1 MGFCGTLAAAVVVAL
16 VAIPFF
22 AIQIADYVLW
32 DGHLGEY
39 QKVGWDY
46 WYSFMY
52 HLDPNKNFEFM
63 NWGLST
69 DPLHK
74 CTEGSS
80 EPLQANLY
88 TQLGS
93 MAGSWEGARVL
104 EVGRGRGGGA
114 KALSKCF
121 CPSIYVGMDLNSLQ
135 VESAQKRSGSSGPC
149 PLTFVQGDA
158 ENLPFPD
165 ASFDIVVNVES
176 SHTYPHFDRF
186 VAEVRRV
193 LRPGGRFVI
202 TDFRERPQLPA
213 MLATLGSSPLHEIGS
228 EDITK
233 KVAASLR
240 EELSVSGRVRKVV
253 NLACPSYFEAY
264 CLKFAG
270 ESAQKQME
278 ADSKAY
284 VMKAYEL
291 RGVEKLVFDGDV
303 LAYAANRS
311 SSR

>member
-1 MGFCGTLAAAVVVAL
+1 MGFCCALTVAVLAAFI
-16 VAIPFF
+16 AIPLF

-32 DGHLGEY
+32 DGHFGEY

-52 HLDPNKNFEFM
+52 HLDANSNFEFM
-63 NWGLST
+63 NWGLQT

-74 CTEGSS
+74 CAAEAA

-104 EVGRGRGGGA
+104 EVGSGRGGGA

-121 CPSIYVGMDLNSLQ
+121 CPSLYVGVDLNALQ
-135 VESAQKRSGSSGPC
+135 VASATKRSGSSGPC
-149 PLTFVQGDA
+149 PLSFVQGDA

-193 LRPGGRFVI
+193 LRQGGRFVI

-213 MLATLGSSPLHEIGS
+213 MLAVLGSPLHEIGS
-228 EDITK
+228 EDITS

-240 EELSVSGRVRKVV
+240 EELGVSGRVNKLIKSV
-253 NLACPSYFEAY
+253 CPSYFEAF

-278 ADSKAY
+278 AKEKAY
-284 VMKAYEL
+284 VMYAFEL
-291 RGVEKLVFDGDV
+291 RGAEKMPFEGDV
-303 LAYAANRS
+303 LAYAANWS
-311 SSR
+311 SGR

>member
-1 MGFCGTLAAAVVVAL
+1 
-16 VAIPFF
+16 
-22 AIQIADYVLW
+22 
-32 DGHLGEY
+32 
-39 QKVGWDY
+39 
-46 WYSFMY
+46 MY
-52 HLDPNKNFEFM
+52 HLDANSNFEFM
-63 NWGLST
+63 NWGLQT

-74 CTEGSS
+74 CAAGAA

-104 EVGRGRGGGA
+104 EVGSGRGGGA
-114 KALSKCF
+114 KAVSKCF
-121 CPSIYVGMDLNSLQ
+121 CPSLYVGMDLNSLQ
-135 VESAQKRSGSSGPC
+135 VASAQKRSGSSGPC
-149 PLTFVQGDA
+149 PLSFVQGDA

-193 LRPGGRFVI
+193 LKQGGRFVI
-202 TDFRERPQLPA
+202 TDFRERPQLPG
-213 MLATLGSSPLHEIGS
+213 MLAVLGSNLHEIGS

-240 EELSVSGRVRKVV
+240 DELSVGGRVRKVV
-253 NLACPSYFEAY
+253 MTVCPSYFEAY

-270 ESAQKQME
+270 ESAQMEME
-278 ADSKAY
+278 A
-284 VMKAYEL
+284 
-291 RGVEKLVFDGDV
+291 
-303 LAYAANRS
+303 
-311 SSR
+311 

>member
-1 MGFCGTLAAAVVVAL
+1 
-16 VAIPFF
+16 
-22 AIQIADYVLW
+22 
-32 DGHLGEY
+32 
-39 QKVGWDY
+39 
-46 WYSFMY
+46 MY
-52 HLDPNKNFEFM
+52 HLDPNQSFEFM
-63 NWGLST
+63 NWGLQT

-74 CTEGSS
+74 CAAGAPEA
-80 EPLQANLY
+80 LQANLY

-93 MAGSWEGARVL
+93 MAGSWESARVL
-104 EVGRGRGGGA
+104 EVGSGRGGGA

-121 CPSIYVGMDLNSLQ
+121 CPSLYVGMDLNARQ

-193 LRPGGRFVI
+193 LRNGGRFVI
-202 TDFRERPQLPA
+202 TDFREKPQLPA
-213 MLATLGSSPLHEIGS
+213 MLSVLRAQPLHEIGS
-228 EDITK
+228 EDITAR
-233 KVAASLR
+233 VAASLR

-253 NLACPSYFEAY
+253 NFVCPSYFEAY

-270 ESAQKQME
+270 ESAQKEME
-278 ADSKAY
+278 ADKKAY
-284 VMKAYEL
+284 VMKAFEL
-291 RGVEKLVFDGDV
+291 RGVEKLPFEGDV

-311 SSR
+311 MLS

>member
-1 MGFCGTLAAAVVVAL
+1 MGFFGVLLTAVIVAIVAL
-16 VAIPFF
+16 PFF

-32 DGHLGEY
+32 DGNMGEY
-39 QKVGWDY
+39 QKVGWNY
-46 WYSFMY
+46 WYSLMY
-52 HLDPNKNFEFM
+52 YLDPNESFEFM
-63 NWGLST
+63 NWGLQT

-74 CTEGSS
+74 CTEGAA
-80 EPLQANLY
+80 EPLQVNLY

-104 EVGRGRGGGA
+104 EVGSGRGGGA

-121 CPSIYVGMDLNSLQ
+121 CPSLYVGMDLNALQ
-135 VESAQKRSGSSGPC
+135 VESAQNRSGTSGPC
-149 PLTFVQGDA
+149 PLAFVQGDA

-193 LRPGGRFVI
+193 LKNGGKFVI
-202 TDFRERPQLPA
+202 TDFRERPQLPG
-213 MLATLGSSPLHEIGS
+213 MLAVLGAPPLHEIGS

-240 EELSVSGRVRKVV
+240 GELSVGGRVFNVIKKG
-253 NLACPSYFEAY
+253 CPSYLEAF

-284 VMKAYEL
+284 VMRAFEL
-291 RGVEKLVFDGDV
+291 RGAETKSFEGDV
-303 LAYAANRS
+303 LAYAAAKR
-311 SSR
+311 